1 MNAAISTHF
10 APPPFLALDD
20 ERRDCPRIPLA
31 ELELAFGGGVFAG
44 FGDVSVGGALFLGAL
59 PELPSRVEVRF
70 QLPGEAESFRLEAVV
85 LAAEIAPNGTSVH
98 LRFVEIP
105 FDAERRIARHVDEC
119 LILIG
124 QR

>member
-1 MNAAISTHF
+1 MNAAVSTHF
-10 APPPFLALDD
+10 APPPILLDD

-44 FGDVSVGGALFLGAL
+44 FGDVSVGGAFFLGAV
-59 PELPSRVEVRF
+59 PELPAQVEVRF
-70 QLPGEAESFRLEAVV
+70 ELPGEAEAFQ
-85 LAAEIAPNGTSVH
+85 LAAEVLSFDAAPEGASVH

-119 LILIG
+119 LFLTG
-124 QR
+124 RR